1 MYRRAIDHSTATLTA
16 IATSFANGGTS
27 RALVD
32 ACLARINDPQGEGR
46 RTFLKVHEDSARI
59 TANDCDA
66 QRRKGGKVPIFA
78 GIPVSVKDLFDM
90 TGDVTTAGSVAL
102 KDAAPASQDA
112 HVVANLRS
120 AGLIPIG
127 RTNMTEF
134 AFSGL
139 GLNPHYGTP
148 RNPFDRARGRI
159 PGGSSSGAAISVT
172 DGMAFAALG
181 TDTGGS
187 CRIPAALCG
196 VVGFKPTARR
206 IRSTGLFPLSSTLD
220 SIGSIANSVACCAII
235 DSIITGQEPTP
246 PRPHPLAGLHFA
258 IPQTLVLD
266 DLDPEVTRNFER
278 AVGLL
283 SQAKVKITW
292 LPLPELAEIARINVK
307 GGPVSAEAYATHQAL
322 IAAKRD
328 LYDPRVLSRIMF
340 GAEQTAADY
349 ILALRARAALIE
361 RVNLITAPY
370 DALLMP
376 TVPTVA
382 PTIDELAQDD
392 VYRTKNM
399 LMLRNPS
406 IANFLD
412 LCSVSLPCH
421 HSGDLPTGLMLM
433 GHHCKDA
440 QLLAIACGVE
450 ALLKKQPG

>member
-1 MYRRAIDHSTATLTA
+1 MATLTA
-16 IATSFANGGTS
+16 IATSFASGGTS
-27 RALVD
+27 RSLVEE
-32 ACLARINDPQGEGR
+32 CLARINDPQGEGR
-46 RTFLKVHEDSARI
+46 QTFLKVHEDSARI
-59 TANDCDA
+59 VANDCDEK
-66 QRRKGGKVPIFA
+66 RRKGGKVPFFA
-78 GIPVSVKDLFDM
+78 GIPVSIKDLFDM

-102 KDAAPASQDA
+102 CDAAAASHDA
-112 HVVANLRS
+112 HVVTNLRS
-120 AGLIPIG
+120 AGFIPIG

-139 GLNPHYGTP
+139 GINPHYGTP
-148 RNPFDRARGRI
+148 RNPFDRAVGRI
-159 PGGSSSGAAISVT
+159 PGGSSSGAAISVA
-172 DGMAFAALG
+172 DGMAFAGLG

-196 VVGFKPTARR
+196 LVGFKPTARR
-206 IRSTGLFPLSSTLD
+206 IRSRGVFPLSPTLD

-235 DSIITGQEPTP
+235 DSIITGQEPASP
-246 PRPHPLAGLHFA
+246 WPRPLSGLHFA
-258 IPQTLVLD
+258 VPQTLVLD
-266 DLDPEVTRNFER
+266 DLDPEVNRNFER
-278 AVGLL
+278 ALTLL
-283 SQAKVKITW
+283 SQAKVQITW
-292 LPLPELAEIARINVK
+292 LPLTELAEISRINVK
-307 GGPVSAEAYATHQAL
+307 GGPVSAEAYATHQSL
-322 IAAKRD
+322 IAIKKN

-361 RVNLITAPY
+361 RVKLLTAPY

-382 PTIDELAQDD
+382 PTISELASDD

-412 LCSVSLPCH
+412 LCSISIPCH

-433 GHHCKDA
+433 GHHGKDT
-440 QLLAIACGVE
+440 QLLAIARGVE
-450 ALLKKQPG
+450 ELLENNLLSRDLAAL